1 MSIPPLRTSIVLL
14 LGSALLPLAAQ
25 TPAPV
30 VPKPLLVSDPTLR
43 VDLFATV
50 PEVEACTT
58 VCAAPDGSVYVGN
71 DVRDERLNTDQPVCQ
86 IVRFSSGTMERKRT
100 VFADK
105 LYSPAGSL
113 WYDGWL
119 YVIHDPL
126 MSRFKDTD
134 GDGVADVRE
143 DLITNLG
150 IKPNAGLNDHVVS
163 GFTLGMDGWFY
174 ISVGDR
180 GIFEAKSNKDGSMVT
195 LQGGG
200 IVRCRPDGSQLEIF
214 SGGTRNHLEV
224 DLDAFDRAFTRDN
237 TDDGNGWWTRVTH
250 HIEGGYYGYPF
261 YFKEDTTNGLMAP
274 GPQKPQF
281 TATALSPNERF
292 LPAMTDFG
300 GGSPTGGLVYMSDGL
315 PEKYRNVPFFSE
327 WGKAAVYATDLAR
340 EGATYKV
347 AKDTSLVN
355 ADKGG
360 DFRPMQLS
368 VAPDGSVLIADWGW
382 GGWKAPKTLGA
393 VWRLSWPEA
402 RPAPR
407 IADNAPVPK
416 LIEALGHVDRDQR
429 LRAEFALV
437 KQGEPVVPPLIEV
450 LHDAKA
456 PAVKK
461 AHALWALDLIGDG
474 SPELRDKVTG
484 LIRQVLTD
492 SAPEIRAQAVRE
504 LAMRNVAPATD
515 EIVKALKDT
524 DPEVRLQAAIGLGRM
539 RAHGAVPAL
548 IGALSE
554 EDRWIRF
561 AARVSLMKIADWQQL
576 APLLKTQDS
585 RVREQA
591 WLAFDSSY
599 DPNAVAVLA
608 PLVHDEDAAVRAHAA
623 AALGRISYLPAAYPG
638 SWWGTQPVKNPPPLN
653 TVAYAGT
660 SKAIEALTAALNDT
674 DPTVA
679 LAAAKALAQG
689 IGPEALPALRARLT
703 TEGDPGVRRQ
713 LIETLGVQKDPEA
726 LNVFTRI
733 ALDEKADAD
742 FRDTAIA
749 AVANIGGDEAKK
761 TIVKLAGA
769 QLSHIAT
776 RKVIEAAGEMKATDA
791 APAILPRL
799 SDSDPAIRLAAA
811 KTLNSL
817 GHKSWAPGTVDA
829 LLTLLDDKDSK
840 IVIAG
845 IEALSNA
852 HDPVV
857 LPRFI
862 ALAEKNRYRKET
874 VGAIASLGGEQVM
887 PVLITMLGDK
897 NIRVRQEAAKALRKY
912 RDKAWPIIEQKFLTN
927 ELPPEYEPELRS
939 LFESGTLVKWKM
951 IGPFENVWEAVHPPE
966 TDALAQSG
974 QPDLAKKYTNAEGK
988 EVGWNDVSGNSD
1000 TGLVDLGQVFHT
1012 NGMVC
1017 AYAYAEIDSPEEAD
1031 GKLLAG
1037 SDDQLAVWLNGK
1049 KVHDS
1054 GSGSRGFEPDQ
1065 DQVDLHFKAGKNQ
1078 LLLKI
1083 GNVSGTWQ
1091 FAARL
1096 PGFDG
1101 TKYVQSKEPT
1111 PEEKQRAYAL
1121 ATKPDGSWMHAGD
1134 PKKGEK
1140 VFRDPTG
1147 PLAGICATCHT
1158 VKGQGGQVGP
1168 DLSAIAAN
1176 YKRADLI
1183 TSILEPS
1190 KTIALGFEQVMIE
1203 TTGGDTFFGA
1213 LRVQTDDSL
1222 TIVGADA
1229 VKHVVKKADVKN
1241 RTDMKTSLMPQG
1253 LTLALKLD
1261 DFVNLVSF
1269 LETLKGK

>member
-1 MSIPPLRTSIVLL
+1 MSPQPLRNSLLLL
-14 LGSALLPLAAQ
+14 LGVSILPLAAQ
-25 TPAPV
+25 TLPTA
-30 VPKPLLVSDPTLR
+30 PKPLLVSDPALR
-43 VDLFATV
+43 VDVFATGAD
-50 PEVEACTT
+50 VEACTT
-58 VCAAPDGSVYVGN
+58 VCGAPDGSVYVGN
-71 DVRDERLNTDQPVCQ
+71 DLRDERLSTDQPACS
-86 IVRFSSGTMERKRT
+86 IVRFSGTGTDRKRT

-105 LYSPAGSL
+105 IYSPAGSL
-113 WYDGWL
+113 WHDGWL

-126 MSRFKDTD
+126 LTRFKDTD

-150 IKPNAGLNDHVVS
+150 IVPNAGLNDHVVS

-174 ISVGDR
+174 LSVGDR
-180 GIFEAKSNKDGSMVT
+180 GIFEAKSAKDGSMVT

-200 IVRCRPDGSQLEIF
+200 IVRCRPDGSQLEIY

-224 DLDAFDRAFTRDN
+224 DLDAFDRPFTRDN

-261 YFKEDTTNGLMAP
+261 YFKEDTTNGLLAP

-327 WGKAAVYATDLAR
+327 WGKSGVYATDLAR

-347 AKDTSLVN
+347 TKDTALVT

-368 VAPDGSVLIADWGW
+368 VAADGSLLIADWGW
-382 GGWKAPKTLGA
+382 GGWKAPKTLGS

-407 IADNAPVPK
+407 VPDTAPVPP
-416 LIEALGHVDRDQR
+416 LVAALGHADRDQR
-429 LRAEFALV
+429 LRAEFALI
-437 KQGEPVVPPLIEV
+437 KKGEAVVPPLIEV
-450 LHDAKA
+450 LHDTAA
-456 PAVKK
+456 TPVKK
-461 AHALWALDLIGDG
+461 AHALWTLDLIGEA

-484 LIRQVLTD
+484 LIRQVLAD
-492 SAPEIRAQAVRE
+492 PAPEIRAQAVRE
-504 LAMRNVAPATD
+504 LAMRNIAPATD
-515 EIVKALKDT
+515 EIIKALKDS
-524 DPEVRLQAAIGLGRM
+524 DAEVRLQAAIGLGRM
-539 RAHGAVPAL
+539 RAQSAVPAL
-548 IGALSE
+548 IGTLSE

-561 AARVSLMKIADWQQL
+561 AARVSLMKIGDWTKL
-576 APLLKTQDS
+576 APSLKTQDS

-591 WLAFDSSY
+591 WLAFDSAF
-599 DPNAVAVLA
+599 DPNAIAVLA
-608 PLVHDEDAAVRAHAA
+608 PMVHDEDASVRARAA
-623 AALGRISYLPAAYPG
+623 AALGRVSYLPAAYAG
-638 SWWGTQPVKNPPPLN
+638 TWWGTQPVKNPPPLN
-653 TVAYAGT
+653 TIAYAGT
-660 SKAIEALTAALNDT
+660 PKAIEALTAALSDT
-674 DPTVA
+674 DPTVC

-689 IGPEALPALRARLT
+689 IGTEALPALRARLT
-703 TEGDPGVRRQ
+703 AEGDPGVRRQ

-726 LNVFTRI
+726 LNVFTKI

-761 TIVKLAGA
+761 TIVQLAGA
-769 QLSHIAT
+769 PLSHIAT
-776 RKVIEAAGEMKATDA
+776 RKVIEAVGEMKATAA

-799 SDSDPAIRLAAA
+799 SDSDSAVRMASA
-811 KTLNSL
+811 KTLNAL
-817 GHKSWAPGTVDA
+817 GHKSWAPGTAEA
-829 LLTLLDDKDSK
+829 LLALLDDKDTK
-840 IVIAG
+840 IVTAA

-852 HDPVV
+852 HEPAA

-862 ALAEKNRYRKET
+862 ALAEKNKFRKET
-874 VGAIASLGGEQVM
+874 VGAIASLGGEEVM
-887 PVLITMLGDK
+887 PVLITMLGDR

-912 RDKAWPIIEQKFLTN
+912 RDKAWPIISGKFLSN
-927 ELPPEYEPELRS
+927 ELPPEYEPEVRS
-939 LFESGTLVKWKM
+939 FFDSGTIVKWKV

-966 TDALAQSG
+966 TDALAQDG
-974 QPDLAKKYTNAEGK
+974 RPDLTKKYLNAEGK
-988 EVGWNDVSGNSD
+988 EVGWNDVSGNAE
-1000 TGLVDLGQVFHT
+1000 TGRVDLGQVFHS

-1017 AYAYAEIDSPEEAD
+1017 AYAYAEIESPEAAD
-1031 GKLLAG
+1031 GKLFAG
-1037 SDDQLAVWLNGK
+1037 SDDQMAVWLNGK
-1049 KVHDS
+1049 KMHDS
-1054 GSGSRGFEPDQ
+1054 GASSRGFEADQ
-1065 DQVDLHFKAGKNQ
+1065 DQVELHFNAGKNQ
-1078 LLLKI
+1078 LLVKV
-1083 GNVSGTWQ
+1083 GNLSGTWE

-1101 TKYVQSKEPT
+1101 TKYVQSKEAT
-1111 PEEKQRAYAL
+1111 PEDKQRAFAL
-1121 ATKPDGSWMHAGD
+1121 ATKLDGSWLHAGD

-1140 VFRDPTG
+1140 VFRDQTG
-1147 PLAGICATCHT
+1147 PLAGICATCHA

-1203 TTGGDTFFGA
+1203 TNGGDSFFGA
-1213 LRVQTDDSL
+1213 LRAQSGADL

-1241 RTDMKTSLMPQG
+1241 RTDMKTSMMPQG
-1253 LTLALKLD
+1253 LTLALKAE
-1261 DFVNLVSF
+1261 DFVDLIAF

>member
-1 MSIPPLRTSIVLL
+1 MSPHSLRTSLL
-14 LGSALLPLAAQ
+14 FLGVSILPLAAQ
-25 TPAPV
+25 TPPAA
-30 VPKPLLVSDPTLR
+30 PKPLLVSDATLR
-43 VDLFATV
+43 VDLFATG

-58 VCAAPDGSVYVGN
+58 VCTAPDGSVYVGN
-71 DVRDERLNTDQPVCQ
+71 DPRDERLSTDQPACS
-86 IVRFSSGTMERKRT
+86 IVRISNSTTERKRT

-126 MSRFKDTD
+126 LTRFKDTK

-150 IKPNAGLNDHVVS
+150 IVPNPGLNDHVVS

-180 GIFEAKSNKDGSMVT
+180 GIFEAKSAKDGSMVT

-200 IVRCRPDGSQLEIF
+200 IVRCRPDGSHLEIY

-224 DLDAFDRAFTRDN
+224 DLDAFDRPFTRDN

-300 GGSPTGGLVYMSDGL
+300 GGAPTGGLVYMSDGL

-327 WGKAAVYATDLAR
+327 WGKSGVFATELAR

-347 AKDTSLVN
+347 AKDTELVM

-360 DFRPMQLS
+360 DFRPMQLA

-382 GGWKAPKTLGA
+382 GGWKAPKTLGS

-407 IADNAPVPK
+407 VADDAPVPK
-416 LIEALGHVDRDQR
+416 LVAALGHVDRDQR
-429 LRAEFALV
+429 LRAEFALI
-437 KQGEPVVPPLIEV
+437 KQGEAVVPQLIEV
-450 LHDAKA
+450 LHDTAA
-456 PAVKK
+456 PPVKK
-461 AHALWALDLIGDG
+461 AHALWALDLIGDA
-474 SPELRDKVTG
+474 SPEMRDKVTG
-484 LIRQVLTD
+484 LIRQVLAD
-492 SAPEIRAQAVRE
+492 PAPEIRAQAVRE
-504 LAMRNVAPATD
+504 LAMRDVAGATD
-515 EIVKALKDT
+515 EIIKALKDS
-524 DPEVRLQAAIGLGRM
+524 DAEVRLQAAIGLGRM
-539 RAHGAVPAL
+539 RAQSAVPAL

-561 AARVSLMKIADWQQL
+561 AARVSLMKIGDWTKL
-576 APLLKTQDS
+576 APSLKTQDS

-591 WLAFDSSY
+591 WLAFDSAF

-608 PLVHDEDAAVRAHAA
+608 PLVRDEDASVRARAS
-623 AALGRISYLPAAYPG
+623 AALGRISYLPAPYAG
-638 SWWGTQPVKNPPPLN
+638 TWWGTQPVKNPPPLN

-660 SKAIEALTAALNDT
+660 PKAIEALTAALSDT
-674 DPTVA
+674 DPAVC

-726 LNVFTRI
+726 LNVFTKI

-761 TIVKLAGA
+761 TIVQLAGA

-776 RKVIEAAGEMKATDA
+776 RKVIEAAGEMKATAA

-799 SDSDPAIRLAAA
+799 SDSDPAIRMASA
-811 KTLNSL
+811 KTLNAL
-817 GHKSWAPGTVDA
+817 GHKSWAPGTADA
-829 LLTLLDDKDSK
+829 LLALLDDKDSK
-840 IVIAG
+840 IVTAA

-852 HDPVV
+852 HEPAA

-862 ALAEKNRYRKET
+862 ALAEKNKFRKET
-874 VGAIASLGGEQVM
+874 VGAIASLGGEDVM

-912 RDKAWPIIEQKFLTN
+912 RDKAWPIISQKFLSN
-927 ELPPEYEPELRS
+927 ELPPEYEPEVRS
-939 LFESGTLVKWKM
+939 FFDSGTIAKWKM

-966 TDALAQSG
+966 TDALAQGG
-974 QPDLAKKYTNAEGK
+974 QPDLTKKYLNAEGK
-988 EVGWNDVSGNSD
+988 EVGWNEVSGNAE

-1017 AYAYAEIDSPEEAD
+1017 AYAYAEIDSPEAAD

-1054 GSGSRGFEPDQ
+1054 GASSRGYEADQ
-1065 DQVDLHFKAGKNQ
+1065 DQVDLHFNAGKNQ
-1078 LLLKI
+1078 LLVKI
-1083 GNVSGTWQ
+1083 GNVSGTWV
-1091 FAARL
+1091 FAARV

-1101 TKYVQSKEPT
+1101 VKYVQSKEPT
-1111 PEEKQRAYAL
+1111 PEDKQRAFAL
-1121 ATKPDGSWMHAGD
+1121 ATKADGAWLHAGD

-1140 VFRDPTG
+1140 VFRDQTG

-1203 TTGGDTFFGA
+1203 TNAGDTFFGA
-1213 LRVQTDDSL
+1213 LRAQSDSEL

-1229 VKHVVKKADVKN
+1229 VKHVVKKADVKT

-1253 LTLALKLD
+1253 LTLALKPE
-1261 DFVNLVSF
+1261 DFVDLVSF

>member
-1 MSIPPLRTSIVLL
+1 MSPLPLRTSIFVLL
-14 LGSALLPLAAQ
+14 GVAAILPLAAQ
-25 TPAPV
+25 NSATG
-30 VPKPLLVSDPTLR
+30 PKPLVVADPALR
-43 VDLFATV
+43 ADIFATGAD
-50 PEVEACTT
+50 VEACTT
-58 VCAAPDGSVYVGN
+58 VCGAPDGSVYVGN
-71 DVRDERLNTDQPVCQ
+71 DLRDERLNTDQPVCS
-86 IVRFSSGTMERKRT
+86 IIRFSDATMNRKRT

-113 WYDGWL
+113 WHDGWL

-126 MSRFKDTD
+126 LSRFKDTD

-143 DLITNLG
+143 DLVTDLG

-180 GIFEAKSNKDGSMVT
+180 GIFEAKSKKDGSMVT

-200 IVRCRPDGSQLEIF
+200 IVRCRPDGSQLEVF

-261 YFKEDTTNGLMAP
+261 YYKEDTTNGLIAP

-315 PEKYRNVPFFSE
+315 PEKYRNVPFFAE
-327 WGKAAVYATDLAR
+327 WGKSGIYATEMVR

-347 AKDTSLVN
+347 AKDTAIVS
-355 ADKGG
+355 AEKGG
-360 DFRPMQLS
+360 DFRPMQIS
-368 VAPDGSVLIADWGW
+368 VASDGSLLVADWGW
-382 GGWKAPKTLGA
+382 GGWKAPKTLGT
-393 VWRLSWPEA
+393 VWRVSWPEA

-407 IADNAPVPK
+407 VADNAPVPK
-416 LIEALGHVDRDQR
+416 LVEALGHVDRDQR

-450 LHDAKA
+450 LHDGGAS
-456 PAVKK
+456 PVKK
-461 AHALWALDLIGDG
+461 AHALWALDLIGD
-474 SPELRDKVTG
+474 SAPELRDKVTG

-504 LAMRNVAPATD
+504 LAMRNVTGATE
-515 EIVKALKDT
+515 EIIKALQDS
-524 DPEVRLQAAIGLGRM
+524 DAEVRLQAAIGLGRM
-539 RAHGAVPAL
+539 SARSAVPAL
-548 IGALSE
+548 VKMLSA

-561 AARVSLMKIADWQQL
+561 AARVSLMKIGDWAQL

-585 RVREQA
+585 RVREQV
-591 WLAFDSSY
+591 WLTFDSSF
-599 DPNAVAVLA
+599 DPNGVAVLA
-608 PLVHDEDAAVRAHAA
+608 PMVHDEDAAIRAHAA
-623 AALGRISYLPAAYPG
+623 AALGRISYLPAAYAG
-638 SWWGTQPVKNPPPLN
+638 TWWGTQPVKNPAPLN
-653 TVAYAGT
+653 NVAYAGT
-660 SKAIEALTAALNDT
+660 PKAIEALTTALADT

-689 IGPEALPALRARLT
+689 VGPEALPALRTRLT
-703 TEGDPGVRRQ
+703 AEGDPNVRRQ

-761 TIVKLAGA
+761 TIVQLAGA

-776 RKVIEAAGEMKATDA
+776 RKVIEAAGEMKATAA

-799 SDSDPAIRLAAA
+799 SDTDPAIRLAAA

-829 LLTLLDDKDSK
+829 LMTLLEDKDSK
-840 IVIAG
+840 IVTAA

-852 HDPVV
+852 REASA

-862 ALAEKNRYRKET
+862 ELAQKNKFRKET
-874 VGAIASLGGEQVM
+874 VSAIASLGGEEVV

-912 RDKAWPIIEQKFLTN
+912 REKAWPVISQKFLSN
-927 ELPPEYEPELRS
+927 ELPPEYEPEVRS
-939 LFESGTLVKWKM
+939 FFDSGVIAKWKM

-966 TDALAQSG
+966 TDALAQNG
-974 QPDLAKKYTNAEGK
+974 TPDLAKKYLNAEGK
-988 EVGWNDVSGNSD
+988 EVGWNDVSGNAE
-1000 TGLVDLGQVFHT
+1000 TGRIDLGQAFHT

-1017 AYAYAEIDSPEEAD
+1017 AYAYAEIDSPEAAD
-1031 GKLLAG
+1031 GKILAG
-1037 SDDQLAVWLNGK
+1037 SDDQLAIWLNGK

-1054 GSGSRGFEPDQ
+1054 GSSSRGFEADQ
-1065 DQVDLHFKAGKNQ
+1065 DQVEVHFNAGKNQ

-1083 GNVSGTWQ
+1083 GNIGGNWE

-1096 PGFDG
+1096 PGYDG
-1101 TKYVQSKEPT
+1101 MRYVQSKEPT
-1111 PEEKQRAYAL
+1111 PEEKQRAFAL
-1121 ATKPDGSWMHAGD
+1121 ATKTDGSWLHAGD
-1134 PKKGEK
+1134 AKKGEK
-1140 VFRDPTG
+1140 VFRDQTG

-1190 KTIALGFEQVMIE
+1190 KTIALGFEQVMVE
-1203 TTGGDTFFGA
+1203 TGGGDTFFGA
-1213 LRVQTDDSL
+1213 LRSQTDDEL

-1229 VKHVVKKADVKN
+1229 VKHVVKKTDVKN

-1253 LTLALKLD
+1253 LTLALKPE
-1261 DFVNLVSF
+1261 DFVDLIAF

>member
-1 MSIPPLRTSIVLL
+1 MRIHPLRTSIVLL
-14 LGSALLPLAAQ
+14 LGASLWPLGAQ

-30 VPKPLLVSDPTLR
+30 APKPLLVSDPALR
-43 VDLFATV
+43 VDLFASV
-50 PEVEACTT
+50 PDVEACTT
-58 VCAAPDGSVYVGN
+58 VCASPDGAVYVGN
-71 DVRDERLNTDQPVCQ
+71 DTRDERLNTDQPVCQ
-86 IVRFSSGTMERKRT
+86 IVRFSNATTERKRT

-126 MSRFKDTD
+126 MTRFKDTD

-180 GIFEAKSNKDGSMVT
+180 GIFEAKSSKDGSMVT

-200 IVRCRPDGSQLEIF
+200 IVRCRPDGSQLEIY

-250 HIEGGYYGYPF
+250 QIESGYYGYPF

-292 LPAMTDFG
+292 LPAMTDYG

-327 WGKAAVYATDLAR
+327 WGKAGVYATELAR

-347 AKDTSLVN
+347 AKDTALVTV
-355 ADKGG
+355 DKGG
-360 DFRPMQLS
+360 DFRPMQLA
-368 VAPDGSVLIADWGW
+368 VAPDGSLLIADWGW

-407 IADNAPVPK
+407 ISDDSPVPK
-416 LIEALGHVDRDQR
+416 LVEALGHVDRDQR

-437 KQGEPVVPPLIEV
+437 KQGEKVVPTLIEV
-450 LHDAKA
+450 LHDANA
-456 PAVKK
+456 SAVKK
-461 AHALWALDLIGDG
+461 AHALWAMDLIGDA

-515 EIVKALKDT
+515 EIVKALKDS

-539 RAHGAVPAL
+539 KAQSAVPAL

-561 AARVSLMKIADWQQL
+561 AARVSLMKIGDWQKL
-576 APLLKTQDS
+576 AALLKTQDS
-585 RVREQA
+585 RVREQV
-591 WLAFDSSY
+591 WLAFDSSF

-608 PLVHDEDAAVRAHAA
+608 PLVHDEDAAVRSHAA
-623 AALGRISYLPAAYPG
+623 SALGRISYLPAAYPG
-638 SWWGTQPVKNPPPLN
+638 TWWGTQPVKNPPPLN
-653 TVAYAGT
+653 SVVYAGT
-660 SKAIEALTAALNDT
+660 GQAIEALTTALNDS

-689 IGPEALPALRARLT
+689 VGKEALPALRARLT
-703 TEGDPGVRRQ
+703 TEGDPAVRRQ

-761 TIVKLAGA
+761 TIVQLAGA

-776 RKVIEAAGEMKATDA
+776 RKVIEAAGEMRATAA

-799 SDSDPAIRLAAA
+799 GDSDSAIRLAAA

-817 GHKSWAPGTVDA
+817 GHKNWAPGTVDA
-829 LLTLLDDKDSK
+829 LLALLDDKDSK
-840 IVIAG
+840 IVTAA

-852 HDPVV
+852 HDPAA

-874 VGAIASLGGEQVM
+874 VGAIAALGGEQVM
-887 PVLITMLGDK
+887 PVLITMLSDK
-897 NIRVRQEAAKALRKY
+897 NIRVRQEAGKALRKY
-912 RDKAWPIIEQKFLTN
+912 RDKAWPIISQKFLTN
-927 ELPPEYEPELRS
+927 ELPPEYEPELRN
-939 LFESGTLVKWKM
+939 LFDSGTLVKWKM

-966 TDALAQSG
+966 TDALAQAG

-988 EVGWNDVSGNSD
+988 EVGWNEVSGNSD

-1017 AYAYAEIDSPEEAD
+1017 AYAYAEIDSPEESD

-1054 GSGSRGFEPDQ
+1054 GSSSRGFEADQ

-1083 GNVSGTWQ
+1083 GNIGGTWQ

-1111 PEEKQRAYAL
+1111 PEEKQRAFAL
-1121 ATKPDGSWMHAGD
+1121 ATKGDGSWLHAGD

-1190 KTIALGFEQVMIE
+1190 KTIALGFEQVMVE
-1203 TTGGDTFFGA
+1203 TNGGDTFFGA
-1213 LRVQTDDSL
+1213 LRAQTDDEL

-1261 DFVNLVSF
+1261 DFVDLIAF